1 MPKIS
6 EFHGIAIYMYYQDHE
21 PPHFHAIHCS
31 RQAIIGLRPIRILS
45 GSLSRRALTRVRES
59 ARQHRRELQ
68 RNWALAR
75 SGKPLSAIA
84 PLE

>member
-21 PPHFHAIHCS
+21 PPHFHAIHGN
-31 RQAIIGLRPIRILS
+31 RQAVIGLDPIRILR
-45 GSLSRRALTRVRES
+45 GSLSRRALAHVRKWT
-59 ARQHRRELQ
+59 RQHQRELQ

-75 SGKPLSAIA
+75 SGRPLSMIT